1 MTSCPNPNLV
11 ETSTNLNKLPAA
23 FFFPFLLL
31 DIVISHKQT
40 VESLGGS
47 HTSSTLL
54 FNTGAPQDWVLSP
67 HLFTLYTHNC
77 SLRHQENSIV
87 DHTIII
93 DRIIKQQ

>member
-11 ETSTNLNKLPAA
+11 ATSKNLNKLPAG
-23 FFFPFLLL
+23 FSPFLLL

-47 HTSSTLL
+47 NTSSMLL
-54 FNTGAPQDWVLSP
+54 FNTRAPQDWGLSP
-67 HLFTLYTHNC
+67 HLFALYTHDC